1 MVGAMKPG
9 GLRKGDVLVI
19 VDVQNDFVSGSLPVP
34 EGREVVEPLNE
45 WIKAF
50 DHEGLVIVATRDWH
64 PPNHCSFH
72 EQGGPWPPHC
82 VAKTQGAA
90 FVTGLRLPGGTW
102 LVSKATAAD
111 RDAYSGFE
119 RTDLDARL
127 KRLGAKRLFIGGLA
141 TDYCVLRTVL
151 DALARGY
158 EAFVIEDAIR
168 AVDVRPGDGEE
179 AQAAMSRGG
188 AAFIRLWDLVEDTA
202 PDG

>member
-34 EGREVVEPLNE
+34 EGREVIEPLNE

-50 DHEGLVIVATRDWH
+50 EHEGLVIVATRDWH

-82 VAKTQGAA
+82 VAQTQGAA

-102 LVSKATAAD
+102 LVSKATASGFE
-111 RDAYSGFE
+111 AYSGFD

-168 AVDVRPGDGEE
+168 AVDARPGDGEE

-188 AAFIRLWDLVEDTA
+188 AAFIRLWDLVEETA

>member
-50 DHEGLVIVATRDWH
+50 VHEGLVIVATRDWH

-82 VAKTQGAA
+82 VAQTQGAA

-111 RDAYSGFE
+111 FEAYSGFE

-168 AVDVRPGDGEE
+168 AVDARPGDGEE

-188 AAFIRLWDLVEDTA
+188 AAFIRLWDLVEETA